1 MNSKLE
7 SILNYIKINKKSK
20 IINKVLNIDAFYEIE
35 KNRSRFYYEV
45 GKILGICK
53 IEIIKISNKHRLL
66 KIEKV
71 EDYFLRRKYGI
82 YTKNSF

>member
-20 IINKVLNIDAFYEIE
+20 TINIVLNIDEFNEIE

-45 GKILGICK
+45 GKILGSCSVK
-53 IEIIKISNKHRLL
+53 VNKTKLSRELIIDNIGL
-66 KIEKV
+66 KE
-71 EDYFLRRKYGI
+71 
-82 YTKNSF
+82 